1 MSDILQLAEAIT
13 RLLHAENIL
22 LLCHKNPDGDTLGSA
37 AALYHA
43 LRRLGKTVG
52 VLCSD
57 PIPHRYDYMGIT
69 MFNNEFTPA
78 FIVAVDVA
86 GVQLFGEGV
95 NEYTKRIHL
104 CIDHHGTNSGYADAM
119 LLDPAAAATAEIA
132 FAVINALGVEIDS
145 VIADC
150 LYTGLSTDT
159 GCFKF
164 GNTTAQTHTIAAK
177 LMELG
182 AHTVELNVTLFESK
196 SRRRLNVEKIALENL
211 QFYLNDRCAMTY
223 LTLDEINSTGA
234 DPNDLEGIT
243 GIPRAIEGVDVGI
256 TLRQLENGS
265 YKVSVRTMPGIDAGA
280 ICARLGGGGH
290 RQAAGCE
297 IFAGL
302 ENAKSALLSEVEK
315 HLCKE

>member
-1 MSDILQLAEAIT
+1 MSDILQLSEAIA

-43 LRRLGKTVG
+43 LTKLGKTVG

-57 PIPHRYDYMGIT
+57 PIPPRYNYMRIS
-69 MFNNEFTPA
+69 MFNNEFTPTYL
-78 FIVAVDVA
+78 VAVDVA
-86 GVQLFGEGV
+86 GVQLFGDSIS
-95 NEYTKRIHL
+95 EYTKRIHL

-119 LLDPAAAATAEIA
+119 LVDSAAAATAELVYQ
-132 FAVINALGVEIDS
+132 VICALGVDIDET
-145 VIADC
+145 IADS
-150 LYTGLSTDT
+150 LYTGISTDT

-164 GNTTAQTHTIAAK
+164 SNTTAQTHLIAAK

-182 AHTVELNVTLFESK
+182 AHTQELNVSLFESK
-196 SRRRLNVEKIALENL
+196 SRCRLSIEKIALENM
-211 QFYLNDRCAMTY
+211 QFYFNDRCAMTH
-223 LTLDEINSTGA
+223 LTLDEINTAGA
-234 DPNDLEGIT
+234 ELNDLEGIT
-243 GIPRAIEGVDVGI
+243 GIPRAIEGVQAGI
-256 TLRQLENGS
+256 TLRQQENGS
-265 YKVSVRTMPGIDAGA
+265 YKISVRTMSGIDAGA

-290 RQAAGCE
+290 KQAAGCE
-297 IFAGL
+297 IFASL